1 MAIALQGSLWRN
13 GEKRMTEQF
22 QNSSRSPKKPKL
34 ARLLLAIVLVG
45 GLVAGVGYVNRSS
58 IRGFIDSFS
67 EEEFS
72 GEGNGSTEFTVAKG
86 DTGETVAKHLAAQ
99 GVTKD
104 YATTLRHII
113 AANPTFFPGTYS
125 IPLQISSNKA
135 IELLTNPTNMQTNKV
150 TIPEGWRVKDIIVRL
165 SKVTGISVAKFA
177 AEAEDLSQFDLPKA
191 APSLEGY
198 LFPATYSFDKS
209 SDAKGILTIMV
220 NRMKQEL
227 ERYGVAKKDWHKTLT
242 FASIV
247 QREAR
252 LTDDFYK
259 VSRVFRN
266 RLDINMA
273 LQSCATASYGVG
285 EFSIIVTNRILND
298 DNPYNTYKYAGLPL
312 GPIAAP
318 GSLALDAT
326 LHPVDGAWLYFV
338 TWNLKTGETIFSNT
352 YAEHQAGIV
361 KWDQWMAENPGWDE

>member
-1 MAIALQGSLWRN
+1 MTSNFQPSLKPSRN
-13 GEKRMTEQF
+13 
-22 QNSSRSPKKPKL
+22 SKL
-34 ARLLLAIVLVG
+34 VRRLLALALLGAVI
-45 GLVAGVGYVNRSS
+45 AGVGYFNRSS
-58 IRGFIDSFS
+58 IRSFINTFS
-67 EEEFS
+67 EDEYK
-72 GEGNGSTEFTVAKG
+72 GESDTSIEFTVAKG
-86 DTGETVAKHLAAQ
+86 ETGATVAKHLVEV

-104 YATTLRHII
+104 YATTLRHIV

-125 IPLQISSNKA
+125 IPLKISSDRA
-135 IELLTNPTNMQTNKV
+135 IEILTDPTNMQSNKV
-150 TIPEGWRVKDIIVRL
+150 TIPEGLRVKDILVKL
-165 SKVTGISVAKFA
+165 SKVTGISVEKFQEQA
-177 AEAEDLSQFDLPKA
+177 DNLSQFDLPKL

-209 SDAKGILTIMV
+209 LDAKGILKVMV

-227 ERYGVAKKDWHKTLT
+227 ASFGIEKKDWHETLT

-252 LTDDFYK
+252 ITEDFFK

-285 EFSIIVTNRILND
+285 SFSIIVTNEILND
-298 DNPYNTYKYAGLPL
+298 DNPYNTYKYTGLPL

-326 LHPVDGAWLYFV
+326 LHPTDGSWLFFV
-338 TWNLKTGETIFSNT
+338 TWNLETGETIFSNT

-361 KWDQWMAENPGWDE
+361 KWDKWMAENPGWDE

>member
-1 MAIALQGSLWRN
+1 
-13 GEKRMTEQF
+13 MTEQF
-22 QNSSRSPKKPKL
+22 QNSKRSPKKPKF
-34 ARLLLAIVLVG
+34 AKLLLALVLVG

-86 DTGETVAKHLAAQ
+86 DTGETVAKHLAEQ

-113 AANPTFFPGTYS
+113 SANPTFFPGTYS

-150 TIPEGWRVKDIIVRL
+150 TIPEGWRVKDIILRL
-165 SKVTGISVAKFA
+165 SKVTGISVAKFE
-177 AEAEDLSQFDLPKA
+177 AEAEDLAQFDLPKA

-209 SDAKGILTIMV
+209 LDAKGILTIMV

-242 FASIV
+242 LASIV

-298 DNPYNTYKYAGLPL
+298 DNPYNTYKYAGLPI

-326 LHPVDGAWLYFV
+326 LHPVDGSWLYFV

>member
-1 MAIALQGSLWRN
+1 
-13 GEKRMTEQF
+13 MTEQF

-34 ARLLLAIVLVG
+34 ARLLLTLLLVG
-45 GLVAGVGYVNRSS
+45 GLVAGLGYVNRSS

-72 GEGNGSTEFTVAKG
+72 GEGNRSTEFTVAKG
-86 DTGETVAKHLAAQ
+86 DTGETVAKHLAEQ

-125 IPLQISSNKA
+125 IPLQISSDKA

-150 TIPEGWRVKDIIVRL
+150 TIPEGWRVKDIIARL
-165 SKVTGISVAKFA
+165 SKVTSISVAKFK

-209 SDAKGILTIMV
+209 LDAKGILTIMV

-252 LTDDFYK
+252 LPDDFYK

-298 DNPYNTYKYAGLPL
+298 DNPYNTYKYPGLPL
-312 GPIAAP
+312 GPIASP
-318 GSLALDAT
+318 GSVALDAT
-326 LHPVDGAWLYFV
+326 LHPVDGSWLYFV

>member
-1 MAIALQGSLWRN
+1 MAIPLQESPWRN
-13 GEKRMTEQF
+13 GEKRMTDQF

-34 ARLLLAIVLVG
+34 AKLLLALVVVG
-45 GLVAGVGYVNRSS
+45 GLVAGVGYVNRSA
-58 IRGFIDSFS
+58 IRGFIDSVS
-67 EEEFS
+67 EEEFT
-72 GEGNGSTEFTVAKG
+72 GEGTGLTEFTVAKG
-86 DTGETVAKHLAAQ
+86 DTGETVAKHLAEQ

-125 IPLQISSNKA
+125 IPLQISSNRA
-135 IELLTNPTNMQTNKV
+135 IELLTNPTNMETNKV

-165 SKVTGISVAKFA
+165 SKVTGISEEKFE
-177 AEAEDLSQFDLPKA
+177 AEAEDLAQFDLPKA

-209 SDAKGILTIMV
+209 LDAKGILTIMA

-227 ERYGVAKKDWHKTLT
+227 DRYGVEKKDWHKTLT

-252 LTDDFYK
+252 LTEDFYK

-298 DNPYNTYKYAGLPL
+298 DNPYNTYKYAGLPI
-312 GPIAAP
+312 GPISAP

-326 LHPVDGAWLYFV
+326 LNPVDGSWLYFV
-338 TWNLKTGETIFSNT
+338 TWNLETGETMFSNT
-352 YAEHQAGIV
+352 FAEHEAGIA
-361 KWDQWMAENPGWDE
+361 KWDKWMAENPGWDE

>member
-1 MAIALQGSLWRN
+1 
-13 GEKRMTEQF
+13 MTDNF
-22 QNSSRSPKKPKL
+22 QPSRKAKL
-34 ARLLLAIVLVG
+34 ARRLLALALVG
-45 GLVAGVGYVNRSS
+45 AVIAGIGYFNRAA
-58 IRGFIDSFS
+58 IRSYIDTFS
-67 EEEFS
+67 EDEYS
-72 GEGNGSTEFTVAKG
+72 GEGDSTIEFTVAKG
-86 DTGETVAKHLAAQ
+86 ETGESVAKHLAEQ

-104 YATTLRHII
+104 YATTLRHVV

-125 IPLQISSNKA
+125 IPLKISSDRA
-135 IELLTNPTNMQTNKV
+135 IKILTDPTNMQSNKV
-150 TIPEGWRVKDIIVRL
+150 TIPEGWRVKDIFVKL
-165 SKVTGISVAKFA
+165 SKATGLSVAKFEEQA
-177 AEAEDLSQFDLPKA
+177 DNLSQFDLPKA
-191 APSLEGY
+191 ASSIEGY

-209 SDAKGILTIMV
+209 LDAKGILTIMV

-227 ERYGVAKKDWHKTLT
+227 NSFGVAKKDWHKTLT

-252 LTDDFYK
+252 ITEDFFK

-285 EFSIIVTNRILND
+285 SFSIIVTNKILND

-326 LHPVDGAWLYFV
+326 LHPADGSWLYFV

-361 KWDQWMAENPGWDE
+361 KWDKWMAENPGWDE

>member
-1 MAIALQGSLWRN
+1 MAIPLQESPWRN
-13 GEKRMTEQF
+13 GEKRMTDQF

-34 ARLLLAIVLVG
+34 AKLLLALVVVG
-45 GLVAGVGYVNRSS
+45 GLVAGVGYVNRSA
-58 IRGFIDSFS
+58 IRGFIDSVS
-67 EEEFS
+67 EEEFT
-72 GEGNGSTEFTVAKG
+72 GEGTGLTEFTVAKG
-86 DTGETVAKHLAAQ
+86 DTGETVAKHLAEQ

-125 IPLQISSNKA
+125 IPLQISSNRA
-135 IELLTNPTNMQTNKV
+135 IELLTNPTNMETNKV

-165 SKVTGISVAKFA
+165 SKVTGISEEKFE
-177 AEAEDLSQFDLPKA
+177 AEAEDLAQFDLPKA

-209 SDAKGILTIMV
+209 LDAKGILTIMA

-227 ERYGVAKKDWHKTLT
+227 DRYGVEKKDWHKTLT

-252 LTDDFYK
+252 LTEDFYK

-312 GPIAAP
+312 GPISAP

-326 LHPVDGAWLYFV
+326 LNPVDGSWLYFV
-338 TWNLKTGETIFSNT
+338 TWNLETGETIFSNT
-352 YAEHQAGIV
+352 FAEHEAGIA
-361 KWDQWMAENPGWDE
+361 KWDKWMAENPGWDE

>member
-1 MAIALQGSLWRN
+1 
-13 GEKRMTEQF
+13 MTDNF
-22 QNSSRSPKKPKL
+22 QPSRKAKL
-34 ARLLLAIVLVG
+34 ARRLLALALLGAVI
-45 GLVAGVGYVNRSS
+45 AGVGYFNRAS
-58 IRGFIDSFS
+58 IRSYIDTFS
-67 EEEFS
+67 EDEYS
-72 GEGNGSTEFTVAKG
+72 GEGESTIEFTVAKG
-86 DTGETVAKHLAAQ
+86 ETGESVAKHLAEQ

-104 YATTLRHII
+104 FATTLRHVV
-113 AANPTFFPGTYS
+113 AANPTFFPGTYT
-125 IPLQISSNKA
+125 IPLKISSDKA
-135 IELLTNPTNMQTNKV
+135 IEILTDPTNLQSNKV
-150 TIPEGWRVKDIIVRL
+150 TIPEGWRVKDIFVKL
-165 SKVTGISVAKFA
+165 SKATGISVAKFEEQA
-177 AEAEDLSQFDLPKA
+177 DNLSQFDLPKA
-191 APSLEGY
+191 APSIEGY

-209 SDAKGILTIMV
+209 LDAKGILTIMV

-227 ERYGVAKKDWHKTLT
+227 NSFGVTKKDWHKTLT

-252 LTDDFYK
+252 ITEDFFK

-285 EFSIIVTNRILND
+285 SFSIIVTNKILND

-326 LHPVDGAWLYFV
+326 LHPADGSWLYFV

-361 KWDQWMAENPGWDE
+361 KWDKWMAENPGWDE

>member
-1 MAIALQGSLWRN
+1 
-13 GEKRMTEQF
+13 MTEQF
-22 QNSSRSPKKPKL
+22 QSSSRSPKKPKL
-34 ARLLLAIVLVG
+34 AKLLLALVVVG

-67 EEEFS
+67 EEEFT
-72 GEGNGSTEFTVAKG
+72 GEGTGLTEFTVAKG
-86 DTGETVAKHLAAQ
+86 DTGETVARHLAEQ

-165 SKVTGISVAKFA
+165 SKVTGISEAKFE

-209 SDAKGILTIMV
+209 LDAKGILTIMV

-227 ERYGVAKKDWHKTLT
+227 ERYGVANSDWHKTLT

-298 DNPYNTYKYAGLPL
+298 DNPYDTYKYAGLPI

-326 LHPVDGAWLYFV
+326 LNPVDGSWLYFV
-338 TWNLKTGETIFSNT
+338 TWNLETGETIFSNT
-352 YAEHQAGIV
+352 FAEHEAGIV